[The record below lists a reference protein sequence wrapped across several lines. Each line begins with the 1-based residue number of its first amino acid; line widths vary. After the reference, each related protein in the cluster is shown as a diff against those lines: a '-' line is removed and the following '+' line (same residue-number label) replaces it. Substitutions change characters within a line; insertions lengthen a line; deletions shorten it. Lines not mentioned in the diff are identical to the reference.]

1 MSNSGERRM
10 IADLLEGRVDTE
22 IYLSNSTQLSVKAF
36 RGEIASFT
44 RANTA
49 GLSSRVIVD
58 QRVGSAYTERVTQ
71 TESERTVEAA
81 TRNAAFPE
89 PDPGNVLLGSES
101 IDSYDARTG
110 RLDKVP
116 MNEKRDLAIA
126 IEDTALKLDE
136 RIVNVPYAFY
146 GESTGDSLLG
156 NSYGVLQDYRYGYC
170 YAYGSVMAREGD
182 TTEIGSHVSVA
193 ADFAELDAAH
203 IAKEAVRKALERIG
217 GTEPESGSYA
227 VVFDEE
233 AATSL
238 IGAFVA
244 GGVSPF
250 FGENIQK
257 GRSKLDGRLGE
268 AIGSEAFTLID
279 DPMSGIAPRPFDDE
293 GVATKKIAFVDAGV
307 FSSVI
312 HNLYSAT
319 RGDSTTTGHASRG
332 GYRGGI
338 STSLH
343 NPYLTNGELSFD
355 ALVERA
361 GDGILVNSVE
371 GLHSG
376 LNPISGDFSVGAKGF
391 AISNGRV
398 GAPLKNMVVAGNFYE
413 LISRIDAK
421 ASDRRL
427 LVHEPFSSPSI
438 LISELSVSGA

>member
-1 MSNSGERRM
+1 MEN
-10 IADLLEGRVDTE
+10 
-22 IYLSNSTQLSVKAF
+22 
-36 RGEIASFT
+36 
-44 RANTA
+44 
-49 GLSSRVIVD
+49 
-58 QRVGSAYTERVTQ
+58 
-71 TESERTVEAA
+71 
-81 TRNAAFPE
+81 
-89 PDPGNVLLGSES
+89 
-101 IDSYDARTG
+101 
-110 RLDKVP
+110 
-116 MNEKRDLAIA
+116 KRDLAIA
-126 IEDTALKLDE
+126 IEETALELDE

-156 NSYGVLQDYRYGYC
+156 NSYGVLKDYRYAYC
-170 YAYGSVMAREGD
+170 SVMATEGE

-193 ADFAELDAAH
+193 TDFKELDAAH
-203 IAKEAVRKALERIG
+203 IAKHAVQKALDRIG
-217 GTEPESGSYA
+217 GTEPDSGSYS

-268 AIGSEAFTLID
+268 RIGSEAFTLID
-279 DPMSGIAPRPFDDE
+279 DPMSGIAPRPFDGE
-293 GVATKKIAFVDAGV
+293 GVATSRIAFVDAGV

-319 RGDSTTTGHASRG
+319 RGASTSTGHADRA

-338 STSLH
+338 GTALH

-355 ALVERA
+355 ELIERT
-361 GDGILVNSVE
+361 GEGILINSVE

-376 LNPISGDFSVGAKGF
+376 LNPVSGDFSVGAKGF
-391 AISNGRV
+391 AIQKGRL

-413 LISRIDAK
+413 LIDRIDAK
-421 ASDRRL
+421 ASDRRIM
-427 LVHEPFSSPSI
+427 VHEPFSSPSI
-438 LISELSVSGA
+438 LVSDLSVSGA